1 LKNKIGYIGHRRF
14 LDKSH
19 PYRRSRLFNGKTE
32 TRDPPRK
39 YTPKEVAEKVER
51 VKDFEHGKNPIISR
65 KRKRATVPGEPT
77 WHLKVSLHH
86 LPYWP
91 ELKLAHNLDVMHIE
105 KNICDNIVGTLLE
118 LEGRNKDTVS
128 ARIDLKKFKM
138 WKKYW
143 LKKIVKDD
151 DDAAVTYAKPP
162 APWTLSKEQKR
173 HLCRYLA
180 NTRFPDG
187 YCANWGRC
195 VNIDGCKVTGMK
207 THDCHILL
215 QRVLPAGLKGIAS
228 KEMYVAIAE
237 LGRFFREL
245 CAKTLKVDVLNR
257 LKVEIV
263 VILCKLEKLFPPAFF
278 DVMVHLAI
286 HLPDEALLR
295 GPVHYGWMYP
305 VERRLGYLKST
316 VRNKARPEGSIAE
329 SYIVDECLIFC
340 SRFFKDGT
348 ETRFNKDDRN
358 QDIRRKPDPDEM
370 EVFSVGA
377 KGLGKSILKHF
388 DKEFDKMVWYVLNN
402 CDDVERYIK

>member
-1 LKNKIGYIGHRRF
+1 
-14 LDKSH
+14 
-19 PYRRSRLFNGKTE
+19 
-32 TRDPPRK
+32 
-39 YTPKEVAEKVER
+39 
-51 VKDFEHGKNPIISR
+51 
-65 KRKRATVPGEPT
+65 
-77 WHLKVSLHH
+77 
-86 LPYWP
+86 
-91 ELKLAHNLDVMHIE
+91 
-105 KNICDNIVGTLLE
+105 
-118 LEGRNKDTVS
+118 
-128 ARIDLKKFKM
+128 
-138 WKKYW
+138 
-143 LKKIVKDD
+143 
-151 DDAAVTYAKPP
+151 
-162 APWTLSKEQKR
+162 
-173 HLCRYLA
+173 
-180 NTRFPDG
+180 
-187 YCANWGRC
+187 
-195 VNIDGCKVTGMK
+195 
-207 THDCHILL
+207 
-215 QRVLPAGLKGIAS
+215 VLPAGLKGIAS

-286 HLPDEALLR
+286 HLPEEALSR

>member
-1 LKNKIGYIGHRRF
+1 
-14 LDKSH
+14 
-19 PYRRSRLFNGKTE
+19 
-32 TRDPPRK
+32 
-39 YTPKEVAEKVER
+39 
-51 VKDFEHGKNPIISR
+51 
-65 KRKRATVPGEPT
+65 
-77 WHLKVSLHH
+77 
-86 LPYWP
+86 
-91 ELKLAHNLDVMHIE
+91 MHIE

-128 ARIDLKKFKM
+128 ARIDLKKFKI

-286 HLPDEALLR
+286 HLPEEALSR